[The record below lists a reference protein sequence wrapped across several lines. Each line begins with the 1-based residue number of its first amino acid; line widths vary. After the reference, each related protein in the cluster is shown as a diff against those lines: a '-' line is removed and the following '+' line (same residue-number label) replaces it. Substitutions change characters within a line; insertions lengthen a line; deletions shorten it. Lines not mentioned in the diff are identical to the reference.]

1 MKCKG
6 CQQEFEN
13 LSQLTKHKPECP
25 GMDEVYFQQDE
36 ALLIPIDLCPEET
49 KLYAQGQTVAIKVSG
64 TLTLDGVKVQEV
76 TLVR

>member
-6 CQQEFEN
+6 CQQEFGN
-13 LSQLTKHKPECP
+13 LAQLTKHKPDCP
-25 GMDEVYFQQDE
+25 ATTRQDE
-36 ALLIPIDLCPEET
+36 GFFVPIDLCPEEI